1 MSTTPTKD
9 DRRTIEPAFVMPENH
24 LDLVVSPGSVDPG
37 RRASLRTTL
46 ITVIS
51 MPVFFLVAFTLAFVS
66 SAHAPVPHDMAITLA
81 GPTATTDRLVDLI
94 DEQAPGAFDVTVT
107 TDASRASEDVSTR
120 ASVGS
125 IVVDG
130 TDVTTVVASGGGA
143 LAVPVVTQLGQQ
155 VAAELGG
162 TATLENVAP
171 LPADD
176 PGGSVLF
183 FLLVICTVG
192 AFLSITAVSQ
202 VLPAART
209 RSLVATAAGAALTVP
224 LLGFAVISLFV
235 DFEVPFGS
243 VAAVLGVGAI
253 YAFTVGL
260 LATLFTKL
268 AGQGGVLLV
277 ILFLIAVNFPSAGG
291 SVPES
296 MLPPFWQVVHNSWI
310 GSGAFEQMRNILF
323 FGGDGSNRWLV
334 QLLIWTAGSI
344 VLLAAVTAV
353 KKRRAR
359 PTPDAAE
366 AEVEVEDR
374 PIAAD
379 AGARATPAGS

>member
-1 MSTTPTKD
+1 MSTTTPLKD
-9 DRRTIEPAFVMPENH
+9 DRRAAEPAFVMPENH
-24 LDLVVSPGSVDPG
+24 LDLVVTPGSVDPG
-37 RRASLRTTL
+37 RTASLKTTL
-46 ITVIS
+46 IAVIS
-51 MPVFFLVAFTLAFVS
+51 MPLFFLFAFTLAYVS
-66 SAHAPVPHDMAITLA
+66 SAHAPVPHDMAVTLA
-81 GPTATTDRLVDLI
+81 GPAATTDRLVELI
-94 DEQAPGAFDVTVT
+94 DEQAPRAFDVTVT

-130 TDVTTVVASGGGA
+130 SDVTTVVASGGGA

-155 VAAELGG
+155 VAEELGG
-162 TATLENVAP
+162 TATVENVAP
-171 LPADD
+171 LPSDD

-209 RSLVATAAGAALTVP
+209 RSLVATAAGAALVVP
-224 LLGFAVISLFV
+224 VLGFSVISLFV

-260 LATLFTKL
+260 LATLFTKI

-277 ILFLIAVNFPSAGG
+277 ILFLVALNFPSAGG

-296 MLPPFWQVVHNSWI
+296 MLPPFWQVVHNGWI
-310 GSGAFEQMRNILF
+310 GSGAFEQMRNVLF
-323 FGGDGSNRWLV
+323 FGGDGSGRWLV

-344 VLLAAVTAV
+344 VLLAGVTAL
-353 KKRRAR
+353 KKRGAR
-359 PTPDAAE
+359 STDGATEVDDERVATDAA
-366 AEVEVEDR
+366 V
-374 PIAAD
+374 
-379 AGARATPAGS
+379 GAVPARS

>member
-209 RSLVATAAGAALTVP
+209 RSLVATAAGAALIVP

-379 AGARATPAGS
+379 AGARATPASS

>member
-1 MSTTPTKD
+1 MSTSHVD
-9 DRRTIEPAFVMPENH
+9 ERRSPEPAFTMPENH
-24 LDLVVSPGSVDPG
+24 LDLVVSPGSVDPK
-37 RRASLRTTL
+37 RKASLKTTL
-46 ITVIS
+46 IAVIS
-51 MPVFFLVAFTLAFVS
+51 MPLFFLFAFTIAYVS
-66 SAHAPVPHDMAITLA
+66 SAHAPVPHDMAITLS
-81 GPTATTDRLVDLI
+81 GPASTTDRLVDLI
-94 DEQAPGAFDVTVT
+94 DEEAPDAFDVTVT
-107 TDASRASEDVSTR
+107 TDATRAADDVSTR

-130 TDVTTVVASGGGA
+130 SDVTTIVASGGGA

-155 VAAELGG
+155 IAAELGG
-162 TATLENVAP
+162 TATVENVSP

-192 AFLSITAVSQ
+192 AFLAITAISQ
-202 VLPAART
+202 VMPGART
-209 RSLVATAAGAALTVP
+209 RALVATSAGAALLVP
-224 LLGFAVISLFV
+224 VLGFSVISLFV

-243 VAAVLGVGAI
+243 VAAVLGVGMI
-253 YAFTVGL
+253 YSFTVGL

-277 ILFLIAVNFPSAGG
+277 ILFLVALNFPSAGG

-296 MLPPFWQVVHNSWI
+296 MLPPFWQVVHNGWI

-323 FGGDGSNRWLV
+323 FGGDGSLRWLV

-344 VLLAAVTAV
+344 VLLLGVTAL
-353 KKRRAR
+353 KKRGARAAD
-359 PTPDAAE
+359 DAAE
-366 AEVEVEDR
+366 GEAVRTDDAVTTV
-374 PIAAD
+374 A
-379 AGARATPAGS
+379 AGAEGR

>member
-9 DRRTIEPAFVMPENH
+9 DRRTTEPAFVMPENH

-209 RSLVATAAGAALTVP
+209 RSLVATAAGAALIVP

>member
-94 DEQAPGAFDVTVT
+94 DEEAPGAFDVTVT
-107 TDASRASEDVSTR
+107 TDASRASEDVSPR